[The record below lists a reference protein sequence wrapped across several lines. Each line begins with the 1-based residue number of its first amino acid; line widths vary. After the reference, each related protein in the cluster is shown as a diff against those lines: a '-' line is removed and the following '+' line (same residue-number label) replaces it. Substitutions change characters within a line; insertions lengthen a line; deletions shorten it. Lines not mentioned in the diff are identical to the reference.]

1 MKNFAM
7 KTMKL
12 KIRFAEEIRF
22 DVPTRQNI
30 RSWTQLL
37 SGTQDSFH
45 SLAIAEI
52 QKPCKHGHD

>member
-1 MKNFAM
+1 MKA
-7 KTMKL
+7 MKL
-12 KIRFAEEIRF
+12 KIKFAKEIRF
-22 DVPTRQNI
+22 DIHTRQNI

-37 SGTQDSFH
+37 SGTQDSFR